1 MLKGLLDRMAKPKT
15 YEEQRGSLEKDET
28 KERLRLARREDTR
41 PEILYYLAE
50 DNMPE
55 VRRAIASNRSTPRQ
69 ADAKLARDGDDEVRY
84 QMADKIGRL
93 VPELSV
99 DQREKAEELTLTV
112 LRDLAADQLPRIRAI
127 VSEHLKSADNV
138 PKDIVLQLAQD
149 LEIIVAAPVLE
160 FSPLLSDQDLLEIID
175 AGRESGAL
183 SAIARRRALGGDVAD
198 AVAQTLD
205 PKAVGVLLANDSAQI
220 REDTLD
226 WIIDNAAPVEPWHKP
241 LVSWPSL
248 SDGAVR
254 RLASFVA
261 TSLVETL
268 CDRNDIDAGTAV
280 ELAKA
285 VKKDIGHDKEDAD
298 TLEAD
303 SDMAPEA
310 EVPAEERSGKEW
322 AAALFKDG
330 GLDDEALQDA
340 MANGDRA
347 FAIEALTLKSGLSA
361 EVVTRVIN
369 TANPRK
375 VTALAWKGDFSM
387 RTAMQLQLRI
397 ARVRP
402 QDILNARNGIDF
414 PLSEA
419 EMKKEAGK
427 FK

>member
-1 MLKGLLDRMAKPKT
+1 MLKGLLDRMAKPKS
-15 YEEQRGSLEKDET
+15 YEEQRGSLEKDGS
-28 KERLRLARREDTR
+28 KERLRLAKREDTR
-41 PEILYYLAE
+41 PEILYYLA
-50 DNMPE
+50 DDSMPE

-69 ADAKLARDGDDEVRY
+69 ADAKLAQDGDDEVRY

-93 VPELSV
+93 VPELSA
-99 DQREKAEELTLTV
+99 DQREKAEALTVTV
-112 LRDLAADQLPRIRAI
+112 LRELAADQLPRIRAI

-149 LEIIVAAPVLE
+149 LEVIVAAPVLQ

-205 PKAVGVLLANDSAQI
+205 PKAVGVLLANDSAQL

-248 SDGAVR
+248 SDSAVR

-280 ELAKA
+280 ELARA
-285 VKKDIGHDKEDAD
+285 VEKEIGPGIDGA
-298 TLEAD
+298 EASEPD
-303 SDMAPEA
+303 PEKVAEA
-310 EVPAEERSGKEW
+310 ELQREGGGKDG
-322 AAALFKDG
+322 ASALFKAG
-330 GLDDEALQDA
+330 RLDDDALQDA
-340 MANGDRA
+340 ASDGDRA
-347 FAIEALTLKSGLSA
+347 FVIQALTLKSGLPSD
-361 EVVTRVIN
+361 VVTRVLN
-369 TANPRK
+369 TAKPRK
-375 VTALAWKGDFSM
+375 VTALAWKADLAM

-402 QDILNARNGIDF
+402 QDILNARDGIDY
-414 PLSEA
+414 PMSED
-419 EMKKEAGK
+419 EMKKEVGK